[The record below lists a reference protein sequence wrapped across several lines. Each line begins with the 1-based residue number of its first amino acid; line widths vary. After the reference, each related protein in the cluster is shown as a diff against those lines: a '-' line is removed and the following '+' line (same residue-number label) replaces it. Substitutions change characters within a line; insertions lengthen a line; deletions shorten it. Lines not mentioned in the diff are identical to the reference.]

1 MNYNKNEIMEIV
13 REILGDNATGV
24 YINDCVVSR
33 DISISDAP
41 IYSTLGSTPFEII
54 QTPKFDIKWGF
65 TRVCIIPHK
74 KTDWVIKIPMTHIY
88 TESWSDDE
96 EDYGNYDSESFLGY
110 KCVGKVI
117 EDMCDEE
124 IAIYENA
131 DTNERRVLAEI
142 KYVGEYHGIPIYVQE
157 RIKRNENDAKEKD
170 IKYGYTNGAA
180 LSNEIDALNQLT
192 WDYSDVFYHNLIL
205 SYGFKMAYG
214 IVRFL
219 SNNVEDIHEYNYGYD
234 YNGLSKVFDFAGYN
248 RYIYH
253 FYKDNEREEIA

>member
-1 MNYNKNEIMEIV
+1 MNYNKNEILEIV

-41 IYSTLGSTPFEII
+41 IYSTLGSTPFEIT

-65 TRVCIIPHK
+65 TRMCIIPHE
-74 KTDWVIKIPMTHIY
+74 KTNWVIKIPMTNIY
-88 TESWSDDE
+88 AEDWSDDE
-96 EDYGNYDSESFLGY
+96 EDFDNYESENFLGY

-131 DTNERRVLAEI
+131 DTNEKKILAEI
-142 KYVGEYHGIPIYVQE
+142 KYVGEYRGIPVYVQE
-157 RIKRNENDAKEKD
+157 RIKRNEDEAREKD
-170 IKYGYTNGAA
+170 IKYGYTNGVA

-192 WDYSDVFYHNLIL
+192 WDYSDDFYHNLIL
-205 SYGFKMAYG
+205 SYGFKMAYE

-219 SNNVEDIHEYNYGYD
+219 ANNIDDVHKYNYGYD

-248 RYIYH
+248 RCIYY
-253 FYKDNEREEIA
+253 FYKDNEKEEIA